1 MTACGISVKAPF
13 LSAEF
18 STYIYCLSSNLSLTE
33 PDICPTVDW
42 SCLPVP
48 QNCMRHYLNSV
59 QVGKAQFFCPW
70 TLCGCWRQ
78 PSCWNQT
85 VLFSPELPSWRKE
98 EDNLFSLRLLMHSTY
113 PNPNLAPALIIFLLL
128 GCSTCGGSCLCIW
141 LSKGRGVGCY
151 SVGALL
157 AQRLLQEGGACW
169 EEERYRTGSLILVP
183 IAAAAGNIWDCWAKW
198 NLYMHNPTRLGYS
211 SPTYIFYYTQ

>member
-33 PDICPTVDW
+33 SDICPTVDW

-48 QNCMRHYLNSV
+48 QNYMRHYLNSV
-59 QVGKAQFFCPW
+59 QVGKAQFSCPL

-85 VLFSPELPSWRKE
+85 ILFSPELPSWRKE
-98 EDNLFSLRLLMHSTY
+98 EDNLFSLRLLMH
-113 PNPNLAPALIIFLLL
+113 PNPNLAPALIFFFAGLQHLWWLLSL
-128 GCSTCGGSCLCIW
+128 YLVI
-141 LSKGRGVGCY
+141 RGVRSTTCPKVVARGWWIPGRRKHIGWG
-151 SVGALL
+151 V
-157 AQRLLQEGGACW
+157 
-169 EEERYRTGSLILVP
+169 
-183 IAAAAGNIWDCWAKW
+183 
-198 NLYMHNPTRLGYS
+198 
-211 SPTYIFYYTQ
+211 